1 MKLLL
6 KLRLNYSLKKRK
18 HLFLEEEV
26 VSLINQPPLSPHHY
40 LRLHH
45 NIRDKLKMKLK
56 RPEIHY
62 LRINNL
68 KVKKKY
74 WEWELARA
82 LNYL

>member
-1 MKLLL
+1 MLL
-6 KLRLNYSLKKRK
+6 KLHLSYSLKKRK
-18 HLFLEEEV
+18 HLFLGEEV
-26 VSLINQPPLSPHHY
+26 LGLINQPPLSPHLY

-45 NIRDKLKMKLK
+45 NIQDKLKKKVK
-56 RPEIHY
+56 RPEMHY

-74 WEWELARA
+74 WEWELASA